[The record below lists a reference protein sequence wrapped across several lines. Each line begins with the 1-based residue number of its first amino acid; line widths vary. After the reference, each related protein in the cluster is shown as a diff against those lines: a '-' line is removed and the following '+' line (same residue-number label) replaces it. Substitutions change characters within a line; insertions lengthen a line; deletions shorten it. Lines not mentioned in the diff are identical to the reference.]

1 MAAADQLKLGDG
13 MCRLGMSSEGKWGE
27 KRRRWGGGK
36 CCREGEDVVDRL
48 S

>member
-27 KRRRWGGGK
+27 KKKKMVRGK
-36 CCREGEDVVDRL
+36 ML
-48 S
+48 